1 MIFTILVFP
10 SSFFWRLHRFF
21 ILTVTTCTTL
31 PYSYSTK
38 FTNRLKKIILFNPL
52 LQVCLV
58 VLLLFH
64 YLRRYYLS
72 QEENN
77 DISSQFIFGIILC
90 LWEKPKGRDFSLC
103 SRIKFENWIHSA
115 VLKKRI
121 KCNLIL
127 IFCKEKDLSGYKNIM
142 TEFAIFFR
150 TLYSTYGTKIILYL
164 RCLKKTTN

>member
-1 MIFTILVFP
+1 MIFTILVFS
-10 SSFFWRLHRFF
+10 SSFFWRLHRSF

-72 QEENN
+72 QGENN

-103 SRIKFENWIHSA
+103 SRIKIENWIYSA

-127 IFCKEKDLSGYKNIM
+127 IFCKEKETYLVIKTLWQNLS
-142 TEFAIFFR
+142 FFSGHCTALMER
-150 TLYSTYGTKIILYL
+150 K
-164 RCLKKTTN
+164 